1 MNIKFDL
8 NITQTQKLIMTQ
20 EMRQSIEILQL
31 TAVELNGLIETEIM
45 ENPVLEFNEVSI
57 KEVVPIN
64 EEGGPLN
71 GELVKEEA
79 VPEQAPREEIQWD
92 EYFHSIENSDFRGQ
106 TQSSA
111 DSEDE
116 YGFEKFTA
124 QEKTLNEYLHFQ
136 FKILE
141 KNLTNSEKRIG
152 EYLIDCIDDNGY
164 LVIDIGYIKNILEV
178 NEESIE
184 KMIAIIQG
192 FDPSGVGCRNI
203 EECLLI
209 QLRQIG
215 YDDEEEVFIEIIKSH
230 LLDLADNQFK
240 RIAEETGLTIED
252 VYEFKE
258 VIKTLEPKPGRE
270 FSCSERVSYVI
281 PDGSI
286 EIVNDELVV
295 KVNEVSAPRLRI
307 NNYYKGLLKN
317 PDKND
322 KTRVYLEKKLDSA
335 AFMIRSIE
343 QRRDTIKKVIT
354 AIAESQHSFFFEGG
368 GDLRPL
374 TLKTIAEMIDVHES
388 TVSRAV
394 RGKYIQTPKG
404 TFALKFFFKRGYTQ
418 GQEDRSSDAIKG
430 YIKELIDQE
439 DKRKPLSDQKL
450 SELLQQQNLD
460 VARRTVAKYREALL
474 IQPSSKRK
482 EYR

>member
-31 TAVELNGLIETEIM
+31 TAMELNGLIETEIM

-57 KEVVPIN
+57 KEVVPVN
-64 EEGGPLN
+64 EDGTPLK
-71 GELVKEEA
+71 GELAKEEPI
-79 VPEQAPREEIQWD
+79 VEQPPKDEIQWD
-92 EYFHSIENSDFRGQ
+92 EYFHSMENSDYRGQ
-106 TQSSA
+106 TQSSGDA
-111 DSEDE
+111 DDE
-116 YGFEKFTA
+116 YGFEKFTSE
-124 QEKTLNEYLHFQ
+124 EKTLYEYLHFQ
-136 FKILE
+136 FNMLE
-141 KNLTNSEKRIG
+141 KNFSAQEKSIG

-164 LVIDIGYIKNILEV
+164 LIIDMDYIKNILSA
-178 NEESIE
+178 EEDMIL
-184 KMIAIIQG
+184 KMIAVIQG
-192 FDPSGVGCRNI
+192 FDPCGVGCRNI

-209 QLRQIG
+209 QLRQMG
-215 YDDEEEVFIEIIKSH
+215 YDDDEVFMDIVKNH
-230 LLDLADNQFK
+230 LIDLADNQFK
-240 RIAEETGLTIED
+240 RIAQDTGLRIED

-295 KVNEVSAPRLRI
+295 KVNDVSAPRLRI

-317 PDKND
+317 PNKND
-322 KTRVYLEKKLDSA
+322 ETKLYLEKKLDSA
-335 AFMIRSIE
+335 AFLIKSIE
-343 QRRDTIKKVIT
+343 QRRDTIKKVIM
-354 AIAESQHSFFFEGG
+354 AIAESQRSFFFEGVE
-368 GDLRPL
+368 DLRPL
-374 TLKTIAEMIDVHES
+374 TLKTIADIVAVHES
-388 TVSRAV
+388 TVSRAI

-404 TFALKFFFKRGYTQ
+404 TFALKFFFKRGFAQ
-418 GQEDRSSDAIKG
+418 GEEDRSSDAIKG
-430 YIKELIDQE
+430 YIKELIEKE
-439 DKRKPLSDQKL
+439 DKKKPLSDQKI
-450 SELLQQQNLD
+450 SELLEEKNLD

>member
-8 NITQTQKLIMTQ
+8 NINQTQKLIMTQ

-31 TAVELNGLIETEIM
+31 TAMELNGLIETEIM

-57 KEVVPIN
+57 KEVVPVS
-64 EEGGPLN
+64 EDGGPLK
-71 GELVKEEA
+71 GELVKDEPA
-79 VPEQAPREEIQWD
+79 PEQQPKEEIQWD
-92 EYFHSIENSDFRGQ
+92 EYFHSMENSDYRGQ
-106 TQSSA
+106 TQSGGEA
-111 DSEDE
+111 DDE
-116 YGFEKFTA
+116 FGFEKFTA
-124 QEKTLNEYLHFQ
+124 QEKTLYEYLHFQ
-136 FKILE
+136 FNMLE
-141 KNLTNSEKRIG
+141 KNLSETEKRIG

-164 LVIDIGYIKNILEV
+164 LIIDMDYVKSILEV
-178 NEESIE
+178 DEDSIQ
-184 KMIAIIQG
+184 KMIKIIQG

-209 QLRQIG
+209 QLRQMG
-215 YDDEEEVFIEIIKSH
+215 YDEDEVFMDIVRNHLIE
-230 LLDLADNQFK
+230 LADNQFK
-240 RIAEETGLTIED
+240 RIAQDTGLTIED

-286 EIVNDELVV
+286 EIINDELVV
-295 KVNEVSAPRLRI
+295 KVNDVSAPRLRI
-307 NNYYKGLLKN
+307 NNYYKGLLNN

-322 KTRVYLEKKLDSA
+322 ETKLYLEKKLDSA
-335 AFMIRSIE
+335 AFLIKSIE

-354 AIAESQHSFFFEGG
+354 AIAESQRGFFFEGV

-374 TLKTIAEMIDVHES
+374 TLKTIAETIEVHES
-388 TVSRAV
+388 TVSRAI

-418 GQEDRSSDAIKG
+418 GEEDRSSDAIKR
-430 YIKELIDQE
+430 YIKELIEQE
-439 DKRKPLSDQKL
+439 DKKKPLSDQKL
-450 SELLQQQNLD
+450 SELLQEKNLD

-482 EYR
+482 QYR

>member
-31 TAVELNGLIETEIM
+31 TATELNGLIETEIM

-64 EEGGPLN
+64 EEGESLK

-79 VPEQAPREEIQWD
+79 AQEQAPREEIQWD
-92 EYFHSIENSDFRGQ
+92 EYFHSLENSDFRGQ

-111 DSEDE
+111 DSDDE

-136 FKILE
+136 FKMLE
-141 KNLTNSEKRIG
+141 KNLTSSEILIG

-164 LVIDIGYIKNILEV
+164 LVIDRDYIKNILAV

-184 KMIAIIQG
+184 KMIVIIQG

-215 YDDEEEVFIEIIKSH
+215 YDDEEVFIKIVKNH
-230 LLDLADNQFK
+230 LIDLADNQFK
-240 RIAEETGLTIED
+240 RIAEDTGLTIED

-281 PDGSI
+281 PDGII
-286 EIVNDELVV
+286 EIVDDELVV
-295 KVNEVSAPRLRI
+295 KINEVSAPRLRI

-322 KTRVYLEKKLDSA
+322 KTRLYLEKKLDSA
-335 AFMIRSIE
+335 AFLIRSIE
-343 QRRDTIKKVIT
+343 QRRSTIKKVIT
-354 AIAESQHSFFFEGG
+354 AIAESQHRFFFEGG

-460 VARRTVAKYREALL
+460 VARRTVAKYREALS

>member
-8 NITQTQKLIMTQ
+8 NMNQTQKLIMTQ

-31 TAVELNGLIETEIM
+31 TVMELNGLIETEIM

-57 KEVVPIN
+57 KEIVAIS
-64 EEGGPLN
+64 EDGGPLK
-71 GELVKEEA
+71 GELVKEEP
-79 VPEQAPREEIQWD
+79 VPEQQPKEEIQWE
-92 EYFHSIENSDFRGQ
+92 EYFHSMENADYRGQ
-106 TQSSA
+106 VQASA
-111 DSEDE
+111 EPDDE

-124 QEKTLNEYLHFQ
+124 NEKTLYEYLHFQ
-136 FKILE
+136 FKMLK
-141 KNLTNSEKRIG
+141 KNLTDQEKRIG

-164 LVIDIGYIKNILEV
+164 LIIDMDYVMSILEV
-178 NEESIE
+178 QEACIQ
-184 KMIAIIQG
+184 KMIGIIQG
-192 FDPSGVGCRNI
+192 FDPCGVGCRNI

-209 QLRQIG
+209 QLRQMG
-215 YDDEEEVFIEIIKSH
+215 YDDDEVYLDIVKNH

-240 RIAEETGLTIED
+240 RIAQDTGLAVED

-258 VIKTLEPKPGRE
+258 VLKSLEPKPGRE
-270 FSCSERVSYVI
+270 FSSSERVSYVI

-286 EIVNDELVV
+286 EIVNGELVV
-295 KVNEVSAPRLRI
+295 KVNDVSAPRLRI
-307 NNYYKGLLKN
+307 NNYYKSLLKN

-322 KTRVYLEKKLDSA
+322 ETKLYLEKKLDSA
-335 AFMIRSIE
+335 VFLIKSIE
-343 QRRDTIKKVIT
+343 QRRDTIKKVIN
-354 AIAESQHSFFFEGG
+354 AIAESQRNFFFEGV

-388 TVSRAV
+388 TVSRAI

-404 TFALKFFFKRGYTQ
+404 TFALKFFFKRGFAQ
-418 GQEDRSSDAIKG
+418 GQEDRSSDAIKQLIQE
-430 YIKELIDQE
+430 YIEKE
-439 DKRKPLSDQKL
+439 DKKRPLSDQKI
-450 SELLQQQNLD
+450 SELLQQKNLD

>member
-31 TAVELNGLIETEIM
+31 TAMELNGLIETEIM

-57 KEVVPIN
+57 KEVVPVN
-64 EEGGPLN
+64 EDGVPVK
-71 GELVKEEA
+71 GELAKEET
-79 VPEQAPREEIQWD
+79 VVEQPPKDEIQWD
-92 EYFHSIENSDFRGQ
+92 EYFHSMENSDYRGQ
-106 TQSSA
+106 TQSSG
-111 DSEDE
+111 DTDDE
-116 YGFEKFTA
+116 YGFEKFTSE
-124 QEKTLNEYLHFQ
+124 EKTLYEYLHLQ
-136 FKILE
+136 FNMLE
-141 KNLTNSEKRIG
+141 KNLSLQEKLIG

-164 LVIDIGYIKNILEV
+164 LIIDMDYIKNILAVDED
-178 NEESIE
+178 IIL

-192 FDPSGVGCRNI
+192 FDPCGVGCRSI

-209 QLRQIG
+209 QLRQMG
-215 YDDEEEVFIEIIKSH
+215 YDEEEVFMDIVKNH
-230 LLDLADNQFK
+230 LIDLADNQFK
-240 RIAEETGLTIED
+240 RIAQDTGLTIED

-295 KVNEVSAPRLRI
+295 KVNDVSAPRLRI

-322 KTRVYLEKKLDSA
+322 ETRLYLEKKLDSA
-335 AFMIRSIE
+335 AFLIKSIE
-343 QRRDTIKKVIT
+343 QRRDTIKKVIM
-354 AIAESQHSFFFEGG
+354 AIAESQRSFFFEGV

-374 TLKTIAEMIDVHES
+374 TLKTIADTIDVHES
-388 TVSRAV
+388 TVSRAI

-404 TFALKFFFKRGYTQ
+404 TFALKFFFKRGFSQ

-430 YIKELIDQE
+430 YIKELIEKE
-439 DKRKPLSDQKL
+439 DKKKPLSDQKI
-450 SELLQQQNLD
+450 SELLQEKNLD

>member
-31 TAVELNGLIETEIM
+31 TATELNGLIETEIM

-64 EEGGPLN
+64 EEGESLK

-79 VPEQAPREEIQWD
+79 AQEQAPREEIQWD
-92 EYFHSIENSDFRGQ
+92 EYFHSLENSDFRGQ
-106 TQSSA
+106 TQLSA
-111 DSEDE
+111 DNDDE

-136 FKILE
+136 FKMLE
-141 KNLTNSEKRIG
+141 KNLTSSEILIG

-164 LVIDIGYIKNILEV
+164 LVIDRDYIKNILAV

-184 KMIAIIQG
+184 KMIVIIQG

-215 YDDEEEVFIEIIKSH
+215 YDDEEVFIKIVKNH
-230 LLDLADNQFK
+230 LIDLADNQFK
-240 RIAEETGLTIED
+240 RIAEDTGLTIED

-281 PDGSI
+281 PDGII
-286 EIVNDELVV
+286 EIVDDELVV
-295 KVNEVSAPRLRI
+295 KINEVSAPRLRI

-322 KTRVYLEKKLDSA
+322 KTRLYLEKKLDSA
-335 AFMIRSIE
+335 AFLIRSIE
-343 QRRDTIKKVIT
+343 QRRSTIKKVIT
-354 AIAESQHSFFFEGG
+354 AIAESQHRFF
-368 GDLRPL
+368 
-374 TLKTIAEMIDVHES
+374 LK
-388 TVSRAV
+388 AV
-394 RGKYIQTPKG
+394 
-404 TFALKFFFKRGYTQ
+404 
-418 GQEDRSSDAIKG
+418 AICG
-430 YIKELIDQE
+430 H
-439 DKRKPLSDQKL
+439 
-450 SELLQQQNLD
+450 
-460 VARRTVAKYREALL
+460 
-474 IQPSSKRK
+474 
-482 EYR
+482 

>member
-31 TAVELNGLIETEIM
+31 TAMELNGLIETEIM

-57 KEVVPIN
+57 KEVVPVN
-64 EEGGPLN
+64 EDGSTAK
-71 GELVKEEA
+71 GELAKEEP
-79 VPEQAPREEIQWD
+79 VVEQPPKDEIQWD
-92 EYFHSIENSDFRGQ
+92 EYFHSMENSDYRGQ
-106 TQSSA
+106 TQSSG
-111 DSEDE
+111 DTDDE
-116 YGFEKFTA
+116 YGFEKFTSE
-124 QEKTLNEYLHFQ
+124 EKTLYEYLHFQ
-136 FKILE
+136 FNMLE
-141 KNLTNSEKRIG
+141 KNLSAQEKLIG

-164 LVIDIGYIKNILEV
+164 LIIDMDYIKNILAVDEDT
-178 NEESIE
+178 IL

-192 FDPSGVGCRNI
+192 FDPCGVGCRNI

-209 QLRQIG
+209 QLRQMG
-215 YDDEEEVFIEIIKSH
+215 YDEEEVFMDIVKNH
-230 LLDLADNQFK
+230 LMDLADNQFK
-240 RIAEETGLTIED
+240 RIAQDTGLTIED
-252 VYEFKE
+252 VFEFKE

-295 KVNEVSAPRLRI
+295 KVNDVSAPRLRI

-322 KTRVYLEKKLDSA
+322 ETRLYLEKKLDSA
-335 AFMIRSIE
+335 AFLIKSIE
-343 QRRDTIKKVIT
+343 QRRDTIKKVIM
-354 AIAESQHSFFFEGG
+354 AIAESQRSFFFEGV

-374 TLKTIAEMIDVHES
+374 TLKTIAESIDVHES
-388 TVSRAV
+388 TVSRAI

-404 TFALKFFFKRGYTQ
+404 TFALKFFFKRGFTQ
-418 GQEDRSSDAIKG
+418 GDDDRSSDAIKG
-430 YIKELIDQE
+430 YIKELIEKE
-439 DKRKPLSDQKL
+439 DKKKPLSDQKI
-450 SELLQQQNLD
+450 SELLQEKNLD